1 MYVYPDVDTVSDYM
15 SPGCYGAMRFTVYHE
30 ILIMR
35 IKLGKFIITYFLGR
49 IRRKIFNVKK
59 NTALISILLYSELEL

>member
-1 MYVYPDVDTVSDYM
+1 
-15 SPGCYGAMRFTVYHE
+15 
-30 ILIMR
+30 MR

-59 NTALISILLYSELEL
+59 KPALISILLYSELEL